1 MSNDSPEK
9 PVHLIAHF
17 TVNDADVYHQYEK
30 GVFPILKSYGG
41 RFITYDDQVTV
52 LEGQRADGRTVMI
65 EFPSEEK
72 LMVWWDSREYVELAK
87 LRKASTTTHSIF
99 VVHTPH

>member
-1 MSNDSPEK
+1 MSTDSSENS
-9 PVHLIAHF
+9 VHLIAHF

-52 LEGQRADGRTVMI
+52 LEGQRAEGRTVMV

-72 LMVWWDSREYVELAK
+72 LMAWWDSSEYVKLAK
-87 LRKASTTTHSIF
+87 LRKASTITHSIF